1 MSSPGPDYTEMPEDW
16 DKLSASYPALTPTW
30 PSSQDSQLNGSRYVF
45 VTVGATAPF
54 NELLFAIFM
63 PEFFQKLQEA
73 GYTHLRV
80 QYGDDGK
87 LIYDDFC
94 SKYPEGSSERH
105 QITLDGFGF
114 KIAGLGKDMRMAKA
128 EDGRRDGLVICH
140 AGSGTILDSVRMGL
154 ITVVVPNPGL
164 LDNHQEELAEAL
176 AGLGWV
182 VHGKLDDLGASL
194 KAADV
199 LRAKSNTNLIKRE
212 VAKDMKSGG
221 FPSIM
226 EREMGFSNQ
235 LD

>member
-1 MSSPGPDYTEMPEDW
+1 MSSPDPDYTEMPEDW

-30 PSSQDSQLNGSRYVF
+30 PSSQESQSNGPRYVF

-54 NELLFAIFM
+54 NELLFAIFV
-63 PEFFQKLQEA
+63 PDFFQKLQEF

-94 SKYPEGSSERH
+94 SKYPEGSIDRH
-105 QITLDGFGF
+105 QIQLDGFGF
-114 KIAGLGKDMRMAKA
+114 KTEGLGKDMRLAKS
-128 EDGRRDGLVICH
+128 EDGRRNGLVICH
-140 AGSGTILDSVRMGL
+140 AGSGTILDALRMGL
-154 ITVVVPNPGL
+154 TTVVVPNPGL
-164 LDNHQEELAEAL
+164 LDNHQVELAEAL

-182 VHGKLDDLGASL
+182 VHGDLDDLGASL
-194 KAADV
+194 KAAEV
-199 LRAKSNTNLIKRE
+199 LRTKSSASIKRE
-212 VAKDMKSGG
+212 VAKDMKTGG

-226 EREMGFSNQ
+226 EREMGFSSQ